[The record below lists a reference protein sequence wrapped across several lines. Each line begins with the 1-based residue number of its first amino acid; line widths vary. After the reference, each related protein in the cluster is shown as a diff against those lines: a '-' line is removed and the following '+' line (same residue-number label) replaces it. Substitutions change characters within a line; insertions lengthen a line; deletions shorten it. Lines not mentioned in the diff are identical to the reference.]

1 MPMSTLLIA
10 TTNPGKLREVG
21 AILGGLRVS
30 LVTLNEFPELPEPV
44 EGADSFEGNARIKAL
59 HYAELTGLWT
69 LADDSGLEVDLLDG
83 APGVRSA
90 RYLAEPGATDA
101 DRRRYLVNQLSAHP
115 RPWTARFRSAVAVAF
130 PDGRLLTGEGVCEGE
145 IVPEER
151 GTGGFGYDPIF
162 ELANGRT
169 MAELG
174 EAEKNRVSHRGR
186 GVRDL
191 LEKHGNAF

>member
-1 MPMSTLLIA
+1 MSPKLLLA
-10 TTNPGKLREVG
+10 THNPGKIVELE
-21 AILGGLRVS
+21 ALLGGLEVELVS
-30 LVTLNEFPELPEPV
+30 LRDLEIGEKAAETGETYR
-44 EGADSFEGNARIKAL
+44 ANAVLKARF
-59 HYAELTGLWT
+59 YAERSRLPA

-162 ELANGRT
+162 ELANGQT

>member
-1 MPMSTLLIA
+1 MSPKLLLA
-10 TTNPGKLREVG
+10 THNPGKIVELE
-21 AILGGLRVS
+21 ALLGGLEVELVS
-30 LVTLNEFPELPEPV
+30 LRDLEIGEKAAETGETYR
-44 EGADSFEGNARIKAL
+44 ANAVLKARF
-59 HYAELTGLWT
+59 YAERSRLPA